1 MPELPEVETTLRGIQ
16 ASIQGQIIQK
26 LLIRR
31 PNLRW
36 PIPKKDLQLLVELTI
51 TRVIRR
57 GKYLLLST
65 AKGHMLIHLGMSGRL
80 RILDKFIPADKH
92 DHVDILFR
100 NGMLLRF
107 TDPRRFGALLYTED
121 DPKQHSLLKNL
132 GVEPLSRQFSV
143 LYLKQQLANK
153 NLPIKSAIMDQRI
166 VVGVG
171 NIYATEALF
180 KAGINPLKSAK
191 SLLLRDLKHLVS
203 AIKVI
208 LRLAIEQGGSSLKD
222 FLNSEGKPGYFTQQL
237 NVYGRAGL
245 PCLRCQAT
253 LQLIRIGQRSS
264 VYCQQ
269 CQKYTART

>member
-1 MPELPEVETTLRGIQ
+1 MPELPEVEITLRGILP
-16 ASIQGQIIQK
+16 SIQNQIIQTF
-26 LLIRR
+26 LIRR

-36 PIPKKDLQLLVELTI
+36 PIPSKDIQRLVGFAI
-51 TRVIRR
+51 THVMRR

-65 AKGHMLIHLGMSGRL
+65 TRGHILIHLGMSGRL
-80 RILDKFIPADKH
+80 RILGKWVAPDKH
-92 DHVDILFR
+92 DHVDLVFN
-100 NGMLLRF
+100 NGTLLRF
-107 TDPRRFGALLYTED
+107 TDPRRFGAFLYTED
-121 DPKQHSLLKNL
+121 DPKQHPLLKNL
-132 GVEPLSRQFSV
+132 GVEPLSRQFSP

-153 NLPIKSAIMDQRI
+153 QLPIKSAIMDQRI

-180 KAGINPLKSAK
+180 KAGISPLRPAK
-191 SLLLRDLKHLVS
+191 TLLLNDLKQLVS

-208 LRLAIEQGGSSLKD
+208 LRCAIAHGGSSLKD

-245 PCLRCQAT
+245 PCVECQST
-253 LQLIRIGQRSS
+253 LQQLRIGQRSS

-269 CQKYTART
+269 CQR

>member
-16 ASIQGQIIQK
+16 PSIQGQIIQK

-36 PIPKKDLQLLVELTI
+36 PIPKKDLQQLVALKI
-51 TRVIRR
+51 TGVVRR

-80 RILDKFIPADKH
+80 RILDKFIAADKH
-92 DHVDILFR
+92 DHVDILFK
-100 NGMLLRF
+100 NGSLLRF

-121 DPKQHSLLKNL
+121 DPKHHSLLKNL
-132 GVEPLSRQFSV
+132 GVEPLSRQFSA

-153 NLPIKSAIMDQRI
+153 KLPIKSAIMDQRI

-180 KAGINPLKSAK
+180 KARISPLRPAK
-191 SLLLRDLKHLVS
+191 ALLLKDLKQLVN
-203 AIKVI
+203 AIKAI
-208 LRLAIEQGGSSLKD
+208 LRLAITKGGSSLKD
-222 FLNSEGKPGYFTQQL
+222 YLNSEGKLGYFTHQL

-269 CQKYTART
+269 CQR

>member
-16 ASIQGQIIQK
+16 SSIQDQIIQK
-26 LLIRR
+26 FLIRR

-36 PIPKKDLQLLVELTI
+36 PIPKKDLHQLVGFAI
-51 TRVIRR
+51 ARISRR

-65 AKGHMLIHLGMSGRL
+65 NRGHVLIHLGMSGRL
-80 RILDKFIPADKH
+80 RILDKFIEADKH
-92 DHVDILFR
+92 DHVDIIFN
-100 NGMLLRF
+100 NGALLRF
-107 TDPRRFGALLYTED
+107 TDARRFGALLFIQD
-121 DPKQHSLLKNL
+121 DPKQHVLLKNL
-132 GVEPLSRQFSV
+132 GVEPLSRQFSA

-153 NLPIKSAIMDQRI
+153 QLPIKSAIMDQHI

-180 KAGINPLKSAK
+180 KSGINPLRAAK
-191 SLLLRDLKHLVS
+191 TISLCELKLLVK
-203 AIKVI
+203 AIKAI
-208 LRLAIEQGGSSLKD
+208 LRLAIKQGGSTLKD
-222 FLNSEGKPGYFTQQL
+222 FLNSDGKPGYFTQQL

-245 PCLRCQAT
+245 PCVKCQSP

-269 CQKYTART
+269 CQC

>member
-16 ASIQGQIIQK
+16 PSIQNKIIHK

-36 PIPKKDLQLLVELTI
+36 PIPSQDLQQLVGLAI
-51 TRVIRR
+51 TKLSRR

-65 AKGHMLIHLGMSGRL
+65 IRGHILIHLGMSGRL
-80 RILDKFIPADKH
+80 RILDKWLAPDKH
-92 DHVDILFR
+92 DHVDILFN
-100 NGMLLRF
+100 NGALLRF
-107 TDPRRFGALLYTED
+107 TDPRRFGALLYTDE
-121 DPKQHSLLKNL
+121 DPKRHPLLENL

-143 LYLKQQLANK
+143 SYLKQQLANK
-153 NLPIKSAIMDQRI
+153 QLPIKSAIMDQRI

-180 KAGINPLKSAK
+180 KAGISPLRPAK
-191 SLLLRDLKHLVS
+191 TLLLSDLKQLAA
-203 AIKVI
+203 AIRAI
-208 LRLAIEQGGSSLKD
+208 LRLAISQGGSSLKD
-222 FLNSEGKPGYFTQQL
+222 FLNSEGKPGYFTQKL

-245 PCLRCQAT
+245 PCLRCRSM

-269 CQKYTART
+269 CQH

>member
-16 ASIQGQIIQK
+16 SSIQDQIIQK
-26 LLIRR
+26 FLIRR

-36 PIPKKDLQLLVELTI
+36 PIPKKDLHQLVGFAI
-51 TRVIRR
+51 ARISRR

-65 AKGHMLIHLGMSGRL
+65 NRGHVLIHLGMSGRL
-80 RILDKFIPADKH
+80 RILDKFIEADKH
-92 DHVDILFR
+92 DHVDIIFN
-100 NGMLLRF
+100 NGALLRF
-107 TDPRRFGALLYTED
+107 TDARRFGALLFIQD
-121 DPKQHSLLKNL
+121 DPKQHVLLKNL
-132 GVEPLSRQFSV
+132 GVEPLSRQFSA

-153 NLPIKSAIMDQRI
+153 QLPIKSAIMDQHI

-180 KAGINPLKSAK
+180 KSGINPLRPGKT
-191 SLLLRDLKHLVS
+191 LLLSELKKLVN

-208 LRLAIEQGGSSLKD
+208 LRLAIAQGGSSLKD

-237 NVYGRAGL
+237 TVYGRAGL
-245 PCLRCQAT
+245 PCVECQTA

-269 CQKYTART
+269 CQK